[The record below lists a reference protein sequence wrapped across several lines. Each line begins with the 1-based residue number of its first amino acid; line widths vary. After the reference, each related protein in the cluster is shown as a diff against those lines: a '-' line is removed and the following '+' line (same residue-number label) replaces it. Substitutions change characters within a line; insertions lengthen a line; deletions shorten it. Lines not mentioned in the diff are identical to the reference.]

1 LRLTPFGVNP
11 SERNELGLACGRSYD
26 LSGRDGQRGTRNPL
40 SAAAGRRRMKA
51 SVTVHIET
59 LWTNRA
65 DLCVEAELDD
75 PHSETTRETVSLMF
89 ETARLMA
96 VEALGE
102 NERALFGQE
111 AMNMRYRELDEREI
125 RLDERDKPLATREED
140 SRARDHLA
148 DQRESEADIR
158 ERDQMEREVR
168 RQRQE

>member
-1 LRLTPFGVNP
+1 
-11 SERNELGLACGRSYD
+11 
-26 LSGRDGQRGTRNPL
+26 
-40 SAAAGRRRMKA
+40 MKA

-75 PHSETTRETVSLMF
+75 PYSETTRETVSLMF

-96 VEALGE
+96 VVALGE

-111 AMNMRYRELDEREI
+111 AMNKRYRELDDREI
-125 RLDERDKPLATREED
+125 RLDARDKRLTGREEGF
-140 SRARDHLA
+140 RTRDRQA
-148 DQRESEADIR
+148 DERESEADIR
-158 ERDQMEREVR
+158 ERDQMERDVR

>member
-1 LRLTPFGVNP
+1 
-11 SERNELGLACGRSYD
+11 
-26 LSGRDGQRGTRNPL
+26 
-40 SAAAGRRRMKA
+40 MKA
-51 SVTVHIET
+51 SLTVHIET

-75 PHSETTRETVSLMF
+75 PYSETTRETISLMF

-111 AMNMRYRELDEREI
+111 AMNKRYRELDDREI
-125 RLDERDKPLATREED
+125 RLDARDKRLTGREEGF
-140 SRARDHLA
+140 RTRDRQA
-148 DQRESEADIR
+148 DERESEADIR
-158 ERDQMEREVR
+158 ERDQMERDVR

>member
-1 LRLTPFGVNP
+1 M
-11 SERNELGLACGRSYD
+11 ERGPK
-26 LSGRDGQRGTRNPL
+26 NPL
-40 SAAAGRRRMKA
+40 VGAARGARMKA

-89 ETARLMA
+89 ETARLMT

-111 AMNMRYRELDEREI
+111 AMNKRYRELDEREI
-125 RLDERDKPLATREED
+125 RLDERDKRLTAREDDSSTRE
-140 SRARDHLA
+140 RRA
-148 DQRESEADIR
+148 DQRESEADSR

>member
-1 LRLTPFGVNP
+1 
-11 SERNELGLACGRSYD
+11 
-26 LSGRDGQRGTRNPL
+26 
-40 SAAAGRRRMKA
+40 MKA

-75 PHSETTRETVSLMF
+75 PYSETTRATVSLMF

-111 AMNMRYRELDEREI
+111 AMNRRYRELDERET
-125 RLDERDKPLATREED
+125 RLDAGDKRLTGREE
-140 SRARDHLA
+140 SSQTRDRQA
-148 DQRESEADIR
+148 DERESEADVR
-158 ERDQMEREVR
+158 ERDQMERDVH